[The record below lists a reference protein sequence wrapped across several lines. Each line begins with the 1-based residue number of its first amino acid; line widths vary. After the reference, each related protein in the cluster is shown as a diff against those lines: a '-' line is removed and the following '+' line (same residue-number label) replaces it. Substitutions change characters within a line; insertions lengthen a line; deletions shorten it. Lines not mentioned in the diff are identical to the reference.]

1 MFDLLDLQKLLPQE
15 ISPDYQKQRE
25 TVDSY
30 LHRMGRAFTPDFL
43 EDFQLEL
50 DRLAA
55 LERDRAFLSG
65 LRLGVDLS
73 TLLAPP
79 LSRMPRP

>member
-15 ISPDYQKQRE
+15 RSPDYQKQRE

-30 LHRMGRAFTPDFL
+30 LHRMGWAFTPDFL

-79 LSRMPRP
+79 PSRMPRP

>member
-79 LSRMPRP
+79 PSRMPRP